1 MSGKWRIG
9 WGITVAVLLAAV
21 LLAGWGWNRAA
32 AVNPYR
38 PQQLIRFHVIANSD
52 SAEDQALKYRVRDA
66 IVRAMT
72 PLFKEAASID
82 QAREIVRANLGYM
95 RQLAEGEIRAAGRDY
110 PVAVYLGHYQFPAKT
125 YHLAA
130 AGNPGESTDLTLPA
144 GEYEAVRV
152 VIGRGAGANWWCVL
166 FPPLCFVDLESTDL
180 NSAPATSGAVRL
192 SGKGEAANA
201 RERVRESI
209 PAVTEAA
216 GGGKGSDTK
225 TPSMKEGKEVPMP
238 SPEPSAKVKDPSEAR
253 PAFKWIPTPAM
264 VTLAPARRPG
274 DGVALVASAPGSTPV
289 ELRLRLLD
297 LLRSLCN
304 WYSLDIERQFTPP
317 SLAPQGVRGAKG

>member
-21 LLAGWGWNRAA
+21 LLAGWCWHRA

-66 IVRAMT
+66 IVRAMA
-72 PLFKEAASID
+72 PRFKEAASID
-82 QAREIVRANLGYM
+82 QAREIARANLGYM
-95 RQLAEGEIRAAGRDY
+95 QQLAEGEIRAAGRDY
-110 PVAVYLGHYQFPAKT
+110 PVAVYLGHYRFPAKT

-130 AGNPGESTDLTLPA
+130 AGNPGESTELTLPA

-166 FPPLCFVDLESTDL
+166 FPPLCFVDLGSTDL
-180 NSAPATSGAVRL
+180 NNAPAAPGEHSP
-192 SGKGEAANA
+192 GKGEGENA

-209 PAVTEAA
+209 PAATEAA
-216 GGGKGSDTK
+216 GGGKDSDTR
-225 TPSMKEGKEVPMP
+225 TPSIREGKDAPMP
-238 SPEPSAKVKDPSEAR
+238 SAGPSAKDKDPAGAR

-264 VTLAPARRPG
+264 VTLAPAHRPG
-274 DGVALVASAPGSTPV
+274 DGFALVASAPGSTPV

-297 LLRSLCN
+297 LFGSPGSWFNHLLGR
-304 WYSLDIERQFTPP
+304 WEDRE
-317 SLAPQGVRGAKG
+317 GK

>member
-21 LLAGWGWNRAA
+21 LLAGRGWHRAA
-32 AVNPYR
+32 AGNPYR

-66 IVRAMT
+66 IVRAMA
-72 PLFKEAASID
+72 PRFKEAASID
-82 QAREIVRANLGYM
+82 QAREIARANLGYM
-95 RQLAEGEIRAAGRDY
+95 QQLAEGEIRAAGRDY

-130 AGNPGESTDLTLPA
+130 AGNPGESTELTIPA

-166 FPPLCFVDLESTDL
+166 FPPLCFVDLGGTDL
-180 NSAPATSGAVRL
+180 NNAPATPGAAGEH
-192 SGKGEAANA
+192 SPGKGEAENA
-201 RERVRESI
+201 REMVRESI
-209 PAVTEAA
+209 PAATEAA

-225 TPSMKEGKEVPMP
+225 TPSMKEGKDAPMP
-238 SPEPSAKVKDPSEAR
+238 SAEPSAKDKDPSEAR

-264 VTLAPARRPG
+264 VTLAPAHRPG
-274 DGVALVASAPGSTPV
+274 DGFALVASAPGSMPV

-297 LLRSLCN
+297 FFNDPGGWFKHLWRCR
-304 WYSLDIERQFTPP
+304 EE
-317 SLAPQGVRGAKG
+317 KGGT